1 MQEFGRALI
10 AECRRRLYTE
20 SMPRIR
26 QCLGELT
33 VEEIWARPNGH
44 TNSVGNLVLHLAGN
58 VRQWI
63 VTGLGGSA
71 DLRERQAEFDTPG
84 PMPTAEL
91 LGRLEKAL
99 SDASRVLD
107 GLDPASLLMPR
118 RVQGFTESGL
128 SILVHVVEHFSY
140 HTGQIAYIVK
150 ARKDVDLGFYRG
162 QNLNAKG

>member
-1 MQEFGRALI
+1 MSEVGRALI
-10 AECRRRLYTE
+10 AECRRRLTSE

-33 VEEIWARPNGH
+33 VEEIWARPNEH
-44 TNSVGNLVLHLAGN
+44 TVGAGNLVLHLAGN

-63 VTGLGGSA
+63 VAGLGGA
-71 DLRERQAEFDTPG
+71 PDVRERQAEFDAFG

-91 LGRLEKAL
+91 LGRLEQAL
-99 SDASRVLD
+99 SDASSVLD
-107 GLDPASLLMPR
+107 GLDPASLLVPR
-118 RVQGFTESGL
+118 RVQGFVESGL

-150 ARKDVDLGFYRG
+150 SRKDVDLGFYRG
-162 QNLNAKG
+162 KDLNAKG